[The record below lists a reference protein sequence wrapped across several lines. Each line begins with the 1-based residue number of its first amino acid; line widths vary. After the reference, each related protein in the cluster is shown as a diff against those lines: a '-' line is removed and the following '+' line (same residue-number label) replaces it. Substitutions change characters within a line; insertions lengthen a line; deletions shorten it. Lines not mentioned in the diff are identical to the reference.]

1 MADTDTKTLTPTFI
15 VYLNGTRFSA
25 EQEADVKEITVTDR
39 VDLPSSFSIIMS
51 DSLRKWTDNSDF
63 AEGSTIKIMLGY
75 KDDVEEVI
83 NAEITGISPLFRMN
97 SDDLV
102 SINGHNQLHRLH
114 RGVKTRT
121 FSNMSF
127 TNIVKQIASDAGMQ
141 NDVDDLGSEEEF
153 MIQRDQTDFEY
164 LLKIAKNYNCKL
176 QVKDGKL
183 YFKKFEQSNES
194 DVIIEW
200 GKTLMEF
207 KPGLSAL
214 GLISE
219 VEVRGWSPAASLPVV
234 GMASSND
241 VSFKVGNGR
250 LGNKLVEE
258 NFGNAKMYV
267 IDDTAMDMNAVENIA
282 KDIIRK
288 NSMSY
293 IRGAGKSQGNYK
305 IKAGALIELKEL
317 GSRFS
322 GKYYVQSMN
331 HRFVAN
337 EGFTTSF
344 EVTRNTD

>member
-1 MADTDTKTLTPTFI
+1 VADTDKKALTPTFI

-39 VDLPSSFSIIMS
+39 IDLPSSFSITLS
-51 DSLRKWTDNSDF
+51 DSLRKWTDNNDF
-63 AEGSTIKIMLGY
+63 SEGSTIKIMMGY

-83 NAEITGISPLFRMN
+83 NAEITGISPLYRMN
-97 SDDLV
+97 SDDQV
-102 SINGHNQLHRLH
+102 SINGYDQLHRLH

-127 TNIVKQIASDAGMQ
+127 TDIVKQIASDAGMQ
-141 NDVDDLGSEEEF
+141 NDVDELGSEEQF

-164 LLKIAKNYNCKL
+164 LLKIAKNYNCK
-176 QVKDGKL
+176 VWVEDGKL
-183 YFKKFEQSNES
+183 YFKKLEQSNDS
-194 DVIIEW
+194 DVIVEW

-207 KPGLSAL
+207 KPRLSAL

-219 VEVRGWSPAASLPVV
+219 VEVRGWSPAASVPVV
-234 GMASSND
+234 GLATYND
-241 VSFKVGNGR
+241 ISFKVGDGQ

-267 IDDTAMDMNAVENIA
+267 VDDTAVDMNSVENIA
-282 KDIIRK
+282 KDLIRN
-288 NSMSY
+288 NSMNY
-293 IRGAGKSQGNYK
+293 IRGTGKSQGNYK
-305 IKAGALIELKEL
+305 IKSGTLIELKEL

-331 HRFVAN
+331 HKFVAN